1 MAMLIEFNITNFRS
15 IKGTQTLSFVADSAK
30 ELQEENT
37 FSSELSQLPRLVK
50 SAAIYGANAA
60 GKSNL
65 IRAIAFMPD
74 FVKNSAKNCEE
85 HINVKPFLLQPN
97 NSPSEFEV
105 IFIKEGMQYQYG
117 FALTKERVIHEWLFA
132 NDEQWLERTYDPQIQ
147 EQNWFVSDK
156 LISGMDLREQW
167 KAATHYKAL
176 FLSTAKML
184 NSEEHSE
191 RLKSIFDWFTQ
202 TLTIFSGGSDILNSL
217 TAKQCLDAD
226 YKQKIVAFLA
236 SADLNIVDL
245 RVETQVTTEKDLPL
259 TFPLEMK
266 PLLGKKHIKFLHTD
280 TNHSVL
286 FDADDESEGTRKLFA
301 LAGPLIEILE
311 MGHILVVDELN
322 NSLHPTMMQF
332 LIRLFHNQTLNKRG
346 AQLIFTTHDSSILDE
361 TLLRRDQIW
370 LIQKDSEQATQLY
383 PFTDFK
389 PRQNE
394 AWQRDYLEGRYGA
407 LPSIVELTFNGN

>member
-1 MAMLIEFNITNFRS
+1 MLIEFNITNFRS
-15 IKGTQTLSFVADSAK
+15 IKGTQTLSLAADSAK

-85 HINVKPFLLQPN
+85 PINVKPFLLKPN

-105 IFIKEGMQYQYG
+105 IFIKEGVQYQYG

-202 TLTIFSGGSDILNSL
+202 TLTVFSSGSDILNSL
-217 TAKQCLDAD
+217 TVKQCLDTD
-226 YKQKIVAFLA
+226 YKQKILAFLV

-245 RVETQVTTEKDLPL
+245 KVETQVTTEKDLPL

-280 TNHSVL
+280 TNNSVL

-383 PFTDFK
+383 PLTDFK

-394 AWQRDYLEGRYGA
+394 VWQRDYLEGRYGA

>member
-1 MAMLIEFNITNFRS
+1 MLIEFNITNFRS
-15 IKGTQTLSFVADSAK
+15 IKGTQTLSLVADSAK

-85 HINVKPFLLQPN
+85 DESINIKPFLLKPN
-97 NSPSEFEV
+97 NSPSEFEA
-105 IFIKEGMQYQYG
+105 IFIKEGVQYQYG
-117 FALTKERVIHEWLFA
+117 FALTKERVMHEWLFA

-202 TLTIFSGGSDILNSL
+202 TLTVFSSGSDILNSL
-217 TAKQCLDAD
+217 TVKQCLDAD

-245 RVETQVTTEKDLPL
+245 KVETQVTTEKDLPL

-311 MGHILVVDELN
+311 MGHILLVDELN

-370 LIQKDSEQATQLY
+370 LIQKDFEQATQLY
-383 PFTDFK
+383 PLTDFK

>member
-1 MAMLIEFNITNFRS
+1 MLIEFNITNFRS

>member
-1 MAMLIEFNITNFRS
+1 MLIEFNITNFRS
-15 IKGTQTLSFVADSAK
+15 IKGTQTLSLVADSAK

-85 HINVKPFLLQPN
+85 DESINIKPFLLKPN
-97 NSPSEFEV
+97 NSPSEFEA
-105 IFIKEGMQYQYG
+105 IFIKEGVQYQYG
-117 FALTKERVIHEWLFA
+117 FALTKERVMHEWLFA

-202 TLTIFSGGSDILNSL
+202 TLTVFSSGSDILNSL
-217 TAKQCLDAD
+217 TVKQCLDAD

-245 RVETQVTTEKDLPL
+245 KVETQVTTEKDLPL

-311 MGHILVVDELN
+311 MGHILLVDELN

-370 LIQKDSEQATQLY
+370 LIEKDSEQATQLY
-383 PFTDFK
+383 PLTDFK